1 MFMTRTVTF
10 VLVVAA
16 LAACG
21 SDGDDNGAPKRS
33 AVTKTTYVASV
44 DAICAQANKK
54 EAAAGAPGPGW
65 VYQPAFDDIEFLEK
79 FNAAG
84 REAVRKL
91 RTLEPPK
98 GQREGAAAMV
108 GAIAAMVRAIDGRIH
123 DLRAGKGDASD
134 RVKAYLDG
142 YSDLT
147 PVAAVLGVSEC
158 QGVSL

>member
-1 MFMTRTVTF
+1 MFMTQTVTF
-10 VLVVAA
+10 VLVAA
-16 LAACG
+16 TLAACG
-21 SDGDDNGAPKRS
+21 SDGDDDGAAKSS
-33 AVTKTTYVASV
+33 AVTKTTYVASA

-65 VYQPAFDDIEFLEK
+65 IYQPAFDDLKFLEK
-79 FNAAG
+79 FNSAG

-98 GQREGAAAMV
+98 GQRDRAAAMV
-108 GAIAAMVRAIDGRIH
+108 GAIAAMVRAIDGRIS
-123 DLRAGKGDASD
+123 DLRAGKGNASD
-134 RVKAYLDG
+134 RIKAYLDG